1 MTKESAVPSAK
12 EGTDSPVAPEQ
23 AVTEADSEDTIS
35 QVNPIFRRYCCP
47 VSSISCH

>member
-35 QVNPIFRRYCCP
+35 QVNPI
-47 VSSISCH
+47 